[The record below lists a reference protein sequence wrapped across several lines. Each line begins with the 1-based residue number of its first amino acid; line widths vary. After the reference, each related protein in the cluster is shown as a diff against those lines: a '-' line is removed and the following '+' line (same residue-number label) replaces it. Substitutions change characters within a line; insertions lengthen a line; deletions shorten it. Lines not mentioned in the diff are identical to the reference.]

1 MINKLSKAIANKLIK
16 SGTINSEDYDIY
28 VYGLFML
35 ISQLIF
41 LILILLLGAI
51 FNCIIESIL
60 FYISFFAIRRYAGG
74 YHAKTETKCEILSA
88 LSLLISISS
97 IHFLELSHYSMQ
109 IYLISIVSSLC
120 IFTLAPL
127 DTSQKPLSHSEY
139 KYFRKKALS
148 VIIFVL
154 IINALSVY
162 LKADRISIPL
172 GISIILESFLLLI
185 GTLKKKHVRNQLLN
199 E

>member
-1 MINKLSKAIANKLIK
+1 MINKLSKAIANKLTK

-35 ISQLIF
+35 ISQIIF
-41 LILILLLGAI
+41 SILILILGAI
-51 FNCIIESIL
+51 FNCILESIL

-88 LSLLISISS
+88 LSLLICISS
-97 IHFLELSHYSMQ
+97 IHFLELNHYSIQ
-109 IYLISIVSSLC
+109 IFLISIVSSLC
-120 IFTLAPL
+120 IFILAPL
-127 DTSQKPLSHSEY
+127 DTSEKPLSHSEY
-139 KYFRKKALS
+139 KYFRKKVLMVAAF
-148 VIIFVL
+148 IL

-162 LKADRISIPL
+162 LQMDRISIPL
-172 GISIILESFLLLI
+172 DISIILESCLLLI
-185 GTLKKKHVRNQLLN
+185 GTLKKNYLKKKLLN